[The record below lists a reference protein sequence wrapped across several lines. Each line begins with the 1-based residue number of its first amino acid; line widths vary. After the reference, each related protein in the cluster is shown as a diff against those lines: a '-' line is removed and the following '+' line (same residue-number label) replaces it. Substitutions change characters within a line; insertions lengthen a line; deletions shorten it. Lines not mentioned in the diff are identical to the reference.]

1 MAVTAQKAAPT
12 ATATAG
18 VAGKMVAATAERTAM
33 TVAGRKGMTL
43 TEAKVAATAAID
55 CRCGRDSNNSRKC
68 GDSGSACTDGSN
80 GRDST
85 DRSRDGSSSGGSNGS
100 SNGGSNGGDN
110 DASNRQDGRD
120 DGSDCNNSGDG
131 GNRSNGSNCNGG
143 REATVVYCNSEGMAA
158 MTAMVMPAAT
168 VVMAG
173 KAVTEAVRA
182 GMAVDCYK

>member
-1 MAVTAQKAAPT
+1 MAA
-12 ATATAG
+12 
-18 VAGKMVAATAERTAM
+18 MV
-33 TVAGRKGMTL
+33 
-43 TEAKVAATAAID
+43 
-55 CRCGRDSNNSRKC
+55 CRRGRDGSNCRKC
-68 GDSGSACTDGSN
+68 DGSGSACTDGSN
-80 GRDST
+80 GRDSI

-100 SNGGSNGGDN
+100 SNGGSNGRNN

-158 MTAMVMPAAT
+158 MAAMVMPAET

-173 KAVTEAVRA
+173 KAGTEAERA